1 MVTILSVCFGEQAKQ
16 KQDQLHK
23 ITLQRLAVRLQE
35 GLKKKYVIGSDEFG
49 MHLFPRSQWKWE
61 KKGSAEVKS
70 VLKED
75 KRQYTGDI
83 VMNLE
88 GDVIL
93 TTQIWAGKTSDCLP
107 HPSVR
112 AKLPHFLFMHSKNHW
127 ANLNTKLQQA
137 KAIWDWVVKE
147 HREDAEKDGRNINT
161 AEAEKEAQCVWLLD
175 CW

>member
-1 MVTILSVCFGEQAKQ
+1 MTILSVCFGEQAKQ

-23 ITLQRLAVRLQE
+23 ITLQRLAVRLRE

-93 TTQIWAGKTSDCLP
+93 TTQIWAGKTSECLP
-107 HPSVR
+107 HPIVR

-127 ANLNTKLQQA
+127 ANLKTKLQQA

>member
-1 MVTILSVCFGEQAKQ
+1 M
-16 KQDQLHK
+16 
-23 ITLQRLAVRLQE
+23 
-35 GLKKKYVIGSDEFG
+35 
-49 MHLFPRSQWKWE
+49 
-61 KKGSAEVKS
+61 
-70 VLKED
+70 LKED

-93 TTQIWAGKTSDCLP
+93 TTQIWAGKTSECLP
-107 HPSVR
+107 HPIVR

-147 HREDAEKDGRNINT
+147 HRMDAEKDGRSIDT